1 MGAGA
6 ARREHHRQQ
15 EAMRRANEEANRQ
28 AEMMRQ
34 QQEAERRRMEAMRKA
49 MEQQTKS
56 MMEASK
62 APTAVRSTIGAETG
76 GVSTARSR
84 RKSTRA
90 VGGGAAALRI
100 PLNIGGGSGGG
111 LNIS

>member
-1 MGAGA
+1 MGSG
-6 ARREHHRQQ
+6 RREHHRQQ
-15 EAMRRANEEANRQ
+15 EAMRAANEEANRQ